1 MAIDANTEKQ
11 WQESNNWKEMLRILL
26 SALEGTRWRE
36 PYLETRIRD
45 NQYRLLTCSLIRL
58 MWNTL
63 TKYEKSVVK
72 YAENLA
78 HVVGVYNEY
87 STLGLSKLAA
97 NLYAEEPR
105 PAINGSTQRQ
115 LIALLSLDNCYGAYR
130 SYLGFQAN
138 PLLNTVNA
146 MTSHAPSTLLCN
158 MLRDIF
164 GNPYRINQLQRHYV
178 DCLFSKFA
186 SSGLLKNEKGRD
198 CGHCSTRRKHS
209 VGQIPMPSA
218 PVRIGSLDRRAKRH
232 RFKSVARPLPLI
244 VIRWVSRRAVKR
256 V

>member
-178 DCLFSKFA
+178 DCPDCD
-186 SSGLLKNEKGRD
+186 GLALYR
-198 CGHCSTRRKHS
+198 
-209 VGQIPMPSA
+209 
-218 PVRIGSLDRRAKRH
+218 
-232 RFKSVARPLPLI
+232 SVADDGESQA
-244 VIRWVSRRAVKR
+244 SRHYHLE
-256 V
+256 